1 MTECTP
7 ESRRYYSVYS
17 VAGNHPSFLVNF
29 IHSARSSVSVG
40 NEKIKHSR
48 NWNCFYTISLSSIAL
63 CQLFMA
69 FLGNVGL
76 VLLIKSLCVLN
87 VAFRVHQNCVYMK
100 IFAAPV
106 LSQLC
111 WKGPKG
117 LLSAH
122 KLHRYSAENEVLHI
136 ESRRQFSWNMWG
148 MAQNISP
155 RLTQDIEKADI
166 PDGCGNC
173 QIIQNRTQK
182 NKIGLGK
189 MEALKWP

>member
-1 MTECTP
+1 
-7 ESRRYYSVYS
+7 VL
-17 VAGNHPSFLVNF
+17 A
-29 IHSARSSVSVG
+29 

-122 KLHRYSAENEVLHI
+122 TLHRYSAENEDLHI
-136 ESRRQFSWNMWG
+136 DSRRQFSWNIWG
-148 MAQNISP
+148 IAQNISP

-166 PDGCGNC
+166 PDGCGNG

-182 NKIGLGK
+182 IKF
-189 MEALKWP
+189 ALEKWRQ